1 MQAGDPG
8 CVYNYHQWQELSK
21 ADGAVESRAG
31 EGSPTT
37 DATTRTHQLVQLLAA
52 TGAVRAA
59 AESGQVAELSEAE
72 VREVDSLNEHA
83 QTLFQRRN

>member
-8 CVYNYHQWQELSK
+8 CVYNYHQWQELSE
-21 ADGAVESRAG
+21 ADGAVESWAG
-31 EGSPTT
+31 KASPAS
-37 DATTRTHQLVQLLAA
+37 DAAARTNQLVQLVAA

-59 AESGQVAELSEAE
+59 AESGQVAELCEAE

-83 QTLFQRRN
+83 RTLFQRRN